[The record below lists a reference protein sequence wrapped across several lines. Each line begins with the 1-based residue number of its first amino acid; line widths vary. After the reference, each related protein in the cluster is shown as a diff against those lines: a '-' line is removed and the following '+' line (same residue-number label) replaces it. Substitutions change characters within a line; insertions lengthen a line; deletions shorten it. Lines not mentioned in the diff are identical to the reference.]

1 LSEELGNLWKG
12 EKDASSCQVKDE
24 KARKKALRPGKRTGC
39 GHGEG
44 RKEASRTRPNT
55 LTWGLGSPEVGT
67 QRRRPTENSTEARPH
82 GSRMLRLDFILRA
95 LGNHGRVLSRG
106 RTWVQKDPFGCSVV
120 VQRRRVG
127 QKPGREALGLGSSGA
142 RGWAVPLYLSS
153 LPPILQAGPGS
164 ISRCGPRTASAAA
177 SLQAMAFAMCPAVQA
192 PTSWTAPRGDP
203 WAAGESSWRGPSW
216 VAGLSCCT
224 EMPSTVG
231 LTAIACTPP
240 PGAPCTLS

>member
-1 LSEELGNLWKG
+1 M
-12 EKDASSCQVKDE
+12 
-24 KARKKALRPGKRTGC
+24 KARKKAPRPGKRTGC

-44 RKEASRTRPNT
+44 RKEASRTRPTT
-55 LTWGLGSPEVGT
+55 LTWELGSPDMWT
-67 QRRRPTENSTEARPH
+67 QRRRPTENSTEARPQ
-82 GSRMLRLDFILRA
+82 GSRMLRLDFILRT
-95 LGNHGRVLSRG
+95 LGNHGRVLSQG
-106 RTWVQKDPFGCSVV
+106 RTWIQKDPFGCSVV

-127 QKPGREALGLGSSGA
+127 QKPGRGSSGV
-142 RGWAVPLYLSS
+142 RGWTVPLHLST

-192 PTSWTAPRGDP
+192 PTSWTAPRGGP

-216 VAGLSCCT
+216 VAGLSCCM

-240 PGAPCTLS
+240 PGALCTLS

>member
-1 LSEELGNLWKG
+1 MSEELGNLWKG

-24 KARKKALRPGKRTGC
+24 KARKNALRPGKRTGC

-55 LTWGLGSPEVGT
+55 LTWGLGSPEVGI

-82 GSRMLRLDFILRA
+82 GSSGLDFILRA

-164 ISRCGPRTASAAA
+164 ISRCGHQGRADSVSLCRGVEGHPR
-177 SLQAMAFAMCPAVQA
+177 CWHRP
-192 PTSWTAPRGDP
+192 
-203 WAAGESSWRGPSW
+203 GE
-216 VAGLSCCT
+216 
-224 EMPSTVG
+224 VG
-231 LTAIACTPP
+231 ERA
-240 PGAPCTLS
+240 